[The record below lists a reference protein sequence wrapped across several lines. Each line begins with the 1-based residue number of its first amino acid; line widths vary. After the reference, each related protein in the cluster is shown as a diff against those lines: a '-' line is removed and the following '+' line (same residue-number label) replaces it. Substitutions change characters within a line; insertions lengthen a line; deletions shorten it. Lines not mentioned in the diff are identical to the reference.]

1 MSSGIPR
8 AIIGSFEKKKD
19 FLQNIK
25 LHVEKKSNLPMI
37 KIGRTEMYPGTVI
50 RVNEI
55 MFNGLIL
62 LCAI

>member
-1 MSSGIPR
+1 
-8 AIIGSFEKKKD
+8 
-19 FLQNIK
+19 
-25 LHVEKKSNLPMI
+25 MI
-37 KIGRTEMYPGTVI
+37 KIGRTEMAPGTVI